1 MLHVTT
7 SVVNWK
13 SDGYLWRSISSR
25 NVVQQWWLRI
35 VVNPIAS
42 PGMIRWRS
50 AECPSAFLPRIFG
63 KISGGS
69 LYWLVNID
77 FPTMGS
83 ENPLFCWIAKSSKR
97 FWSSNRG
104 LGHTARLLSNCR
116 TVFVCIYMDDLHPF
130 TYGTLRWT
138 IHMCIQLSTAHVHVG
153 EPTGFEHTHQG

>member
-42 PGMIRWRS
+42 PSMIQWRS

-69 LYWLVNID
+69 LYWLVNRD

-116 TVFVCIYMDDLHPF
+116 TVFVCDINMLYYINNWSVYTWKNVYPCCLTRILM
-130 TYGTLRWT
+130 YW
-138 IHMCIQLSTAHVHVG
+138 S
-153 EPTGFEHTHQG
+153 